1 MIFFYAATQYV
12 ESFSF
17 QRSFEILSEIWKTDA
32 ESCPQ
37 HTYLSEDRVKQHKTS
52 WTRGKIVLQPIYE
65 KIVENKRMSAIS
77 PLPYF
82 GFSWLVILPRI
93 CFDLYELSLM
103 LIGDIFC
110 NPSDDLGLH
119 CLCLFAWEGE
129 EQVRSLS

>member
-1 MIFFYAATQYV
+1 M
-12 ESFSF
+12 
-17 QRSFEILSEIWKTDA
+17 
-32 ESCPQ
+32 
-37 HTYLSEDRVKQHKTS
+37 
-52 WTRGKIVLQPIYE
+52 LQPIYE
-65 KIVENKRMSAIS
+65 KIVENKRMSAIF

-93 CFDLYELSLM
+93 CFELYELSLM

-129 EQVRSLS
+129 KQVRSLS